1 MEDPEKKPLAG
12 VTAGLGIPLHPQI
25 LLTTTPKTVHEP
37 SLAGVRELFQ
47 AFSIGPDDCRKV
59 VIPAT
64 TLDSYPRDDLVD
76 RIKSMRNGA
85 NELMKAMT
93 RMKQLID
100 QVPQANRAR
109 VVGALAARVADPT
122 NAGTIRLV

>member
-1 MEDPEKKPLAG
+1 
-12 VTAGLGIPLHPQI
+12 
-25 LLTTTPKTVHEP
+25 
-37 SLAGVRELFQ
+37 
-47 AFSIGPDDCRKV
+47 
-59 VIPAT
+59 
-64 TLDSYPRDDLVD
+64 VD

-109 VVGALAARVADPT
+109 VVGALAGRVADPT
-122 NAGTIRLV
+122 SAVTIQARLGARRVGQPGESDRSDVLVFGVRCSGKV